1 MKRLQGIE
9 SLLSISDKFIDV
21 GCDHAYVCID
31 MAHQGANHILASDIN
46 IHALDRAKENIKKNH
61 LERQIK
67 TALSAGLNDI
77 DTAEYNT
84 LVITGMGAY
93 TILDILAN
101 KKKLETIEKMII
113 SSNNDLDIL
122 RRGIEKINY
131 QIKKEIIVYENN
143 HYYTIIEY
151 QKGQSKLQEWE
162 YLFGI
167 YQKENAPYYQYLLKH
182 YEEIKHQVPLL
193 NIKKRKELNNNINY
207 LKKYYHVS

>member
-93 TILDILAN
+93 TILYILAN

-151 QKGQSKLQEWE
+151 
-162 YLFGI
+162 
-167 YQKENAPYYQYLLKH
+167 
-182 YEEIKHQVPLL
+182 
-193 NIKKRKELNNNINY
+193 
-207 LKKYYHVS
+207 